1 MARVTG
7 PRRVPL
13 PPARTIPFMPA
24 VYSLTVSKVLVTGG
38 AGFIGSNLVD
48 FLLRTEPNRESLQIQ
63 VLDCLTYAG
72 SRENLPKST
81 QVELTVGDVRDRAL
95 VERSVSNVDQI
106 YHLAAESHVDRS
118 IENSSIFVE
127 TNVGGTL
134 NILEAARKFRRRVV
148 LVSTDEVY
156 GSLSEGFAT
165 EDSKLSPSSPYS
177 ASKAA
182 ADLLALSYYH
192 TFKTDVVITRC
203 ANNYG
208 PKQYPE
214 KLIPL
219 VISKAVAGEK
229 LPIYG
234 DGTNIRDWIHV
245 DDHCHGLKLAMN
257 SGTAGAIYNFGDV
270 EHVRNIDLVKRIL
283 SHLSLSEDLIEFV
296 PDRLGHDFRYAI
308 SSERA
313 RSELQWTPSH
323 NLERDLLGTIEYY
336 LNRIKK

>member
-1 MARVTG
+1 M
-7 PRRVPL
+7 
-13 PPARTIPFMPA
+13 
-24 VYSLTVSKVLVTGG
+24 VSRVLVTGG

-48 FLLRTEPNRESLQIQ
+48 YLLQSDPNRESLQIH
-63 VLDCLTYAG
+63 VLDSLTYAG
-72 SRENLPKST
+72 NQENLPKSS
-81 QVELTVGDVRDRAL
+81 QVELTVGDVRDKTL
-95 VERSVSNVDQI
+95 VEGIVSNIDQI

-134 NILEAARKFRRRVV
+134 NILDAVRKFHKRVV

-165 EDSKLSPSSPYS
+165 EDSKLNPSSPYS

-182 ADLLALSYYH
+182 ADLLALSYHH
-192 TFKTDVVITRC
+192 TFETDVVITRC

-219 VISKAVAGEK
+219 IISKALAGEK

-245 DDHCHGLKLAMN
+245 DDHCHGLMLAMHE
-257 SGTAGAIYNFGDV
+257 GEAGNIYNFGDV
-270 EHVRNIDLVKRIL
+270 EHVRNIDLVKKIL
-283 SHLSLSEDLIEFV
+283 SHLDISEDLIEFV

-313 RSELQWTPSH
+313 KSELNWIPSH
-323 NLERDLLGTIEYY
+323 NLNNDLAATIDYY
-336 LNRIKK
+336 LMRIKQQPHFQ